1 MQWEYGMKMILWLVF
16 DANEGQLFFVDVD
29 LDRELFFYYLVK
41 CIFRFSKDAVMWI
54 TLIILYVVIIDEII
68 PSSLKGW
75 QFVVVVVQ
83 FSNMF
88 LHKVCKV

>member
-54 TLIILYVVIIDEII
+54 TLIILYVVIIDEKI